1 MVKYLIKR
9 VLQGI
14 LVLFAMS
21 ILIFI
26 LSRTIQGDPARVA
39 LGANASEE
47 AVESMREHLHLDE
60 PSMVS
65 GSETLCMVTLDTR
78 QKPADL

>member
-39 LGANASEE
+39 LGANA
-47 AVESMREHLHLDE
+47 
-60 PSMVS
+60 
-65 GSETLCMVTLDTR
+65 
-78 QKPADL
+78 